1 MAFCSQCGTQV
12 PDGTKFCPNCGAQQ
26 QNNMGNTVYRQGG
39 NSAYDT
45 YGNQYPPSQ
54 VDNGGLGWGL
64 LGFCIPIV
72 GLILFLVWKDSKP
85 RTAKAAGMGALIS
98 VLIGVLFYALGAC
111 GSIAA
116 GLML

>member
-45 YGNQYPPSQ
+45 YGNQ
-54 VDNGGLGWGL
+54 
-64 LGFCIPIV
+64 
-72 GLILFLVWKDSKP
+72 
-85 RTAKAAGMGALIS
+85 
-98 VLIGVLFYALGAC
+98 
-111 GSIAA
+111 
-116 GLML
+116 